1 MSATEFETICH
12 ALHLTQVEA
21 TSLLSIQFGPGY
33 QIPQAAVIALRLMV
47 AEGYAPEDVVNN
59 LPVINEASVDEARSI
74 FDRFVGV

>member
-21 TSLLSIQFGPGY
+21 TALLGIQFAPGY
-33 QIPQAAVIALRLMV
+33 QIPQAAAIALRLMV

-59 LPVINEASVDEARSI
+59 LPVVDETAVDDAPVDI
-74 FDRFVGV
+74 